1 MPDAVAPVAAGGA
14 DIGLAVAG
22 MWLVGSAAVP
32 DSPAAER
39 LAAGL
44 LLVVGA
50 AWLLMAQPLL
60 GVSLVGHAVV
70 FRLLVAGA
78 VLGAVAVRRPR
89 LRAGGVRPV
98 TLAASAAVAIGVA
111 YPAWRTP
118 TDLLVGS
125 DIQWHEGWIRQVAGG
140 APAPTTLYAGVPNA
154 YPWLLH
160 ALGAAVMQGFGAG
173 IATTLLVLEAIM
185 LLGLGLGTWLL
196 ARELRLPE
204 AAAGWAV
211 VLALGGGG
219 LGWLWSHGPAAVLT
233 VGAGSS
239 RNVPAGLAPFE
250 QGIGR
255 YGGDLLLSP
264 APTPAL
270 GNVPPALPRDFG
282 LALVPLAL
290 WLFLR
295 ALGRRSPAAGVAAGA
310 VLGFVLLLSP
320 IAAAVA
326 AACALVLSIRRPWR
340 VVAAAGA
347 GVAGAAAVWVLPLAW
362 HYHQLG
368 GFVKTTRAPPET
380 LGASEAAVTLAV
392 LLVLAA
398 VGAASRAVRRGEVD
412 RRAIGVLVA
421 VPFVIYAASALSSGD
436 GGALP
441 AVSRSV
447 RYLPPVGLALVFPAA
462 LGAAA
467 AVRATRR
474 AAPYAAVALGALC
487 VASPVLAAVGM
498 SRAVAWSN
506 GHPVVACGRP
516 LQLGPRDTVA
526 IVPVR
531 GEGQNAAEAVA
542 LSLFAATGAHQ
553 YYVPRPRIRYRHSFR
568 HIPPQHERKVAAFA
582 VGEGAAPPAGVT
594 AVLAPDAAPVARDA
608 LAPTASCHLDP
619 FALGRFYDADYTL
632 YRVVR

>member
-1 MPDAVAPVAAGGA
+1 MPDAVGPVAAGGV

-39 LAAGL
+39 FAAGL

-60 GVSLVGHAVV
+60 GMSLVGHAVAL
-70 FRLLVAGA
+70 RLVLAGA
-78 VLGAVAVRRPR
+78 VVAAVAIRRPR
-89 LRAGGVRPV
+89 LRAGSVRPV
-98 TLAASAAVAIGVA
+98 TLAASAAVAVAVA

-118 TDLLVGS
+118 TDLLPGS

-140 APAPTTLYAGVPNA
+140 APAPTGLYTDVPNA

-160 ALGAAVMQGFGAG
+160 ALGATVMQGFGAG
-173 IATTLLVLEAIM
+173 MATTLLVLEGIM
-185 LLGLGLGTWLL
+185 LLGLGLGAWLL

-233 VGAGSS
+233 VGVGAP
-239 RNVPAGLAPFE
+239 RNVPAGLAPFRA
-250 QGIGR
+250 GIGR

-264 APTPAL
+264 GPTPAL
-270 GNVPPALPRDFG
+270 GNVPPAEPRDFG

-295 ALGRRSPAAGVAAGA
+295 AVRRRSPATGAAAGA

-326 AACALVLSIRRPWR
+326 AACALVLSIRGPVR
-340 VVAAAGA
+340 VVAAAGGGAA
-347 GVAGAAAVWVLPLAW
+347 GVAAIWVLPLAW
-362 HYHQLG
+362 HYHELG

-380 LGASEAAVTLAV
+380 IGLSAAVITLAAV
-392 LLVLAA
+392 LVLAA
-398 VGAASRAVRRGEVD
+398 VGAASGAIRRGEVD

-421 VPFVIYAASALSSGD
+421 VPLVIYAASSLASGG

-447 RYLPPVGLALVFPAA
+447 RYLPPVGLMLVFPAA
-462 LGAAA
+462 LGAV
-467 AVRATRR
+467 AVLRATGR

-487 VASPVLAAVGM
+487 VASPVAAAVGM
-498 SRAVAWSN
+498 SRAVAWTES
-506 GHPVVACGRP
+506 HPVVACGPSTP
-516 LQLGPRDTVA
+516 LDSHDTVA
-526 IVPVR
+526 VVPVAR
-531 GEGQNAAEAVA
+531 EGENAEEAVA
-542 LSLFAATGAHQ
+542 LSLFAGTGAHQ
-553 YYVPRPRIRYRHSFR
+553 YYVPRPRIRYRDSFR
-568 HIPPQHERKVAAFA
+568 HIQPQRDRRPAAVAI
-582 VGEGAAPPAGVT
+582 GEGAAPPGGVT
-594 AVLAPDAAPVARDA
+594 AVLAPADAPVARRGLVRA
-608 LAPTASCHLDP
+608 AGCHLDP
-619 FALGRFYDADYTL
+619 YALGRFYEADYTL

>member
-1 MPDAVAPVAAGGA
+1 MPDAVGPVAAGGA

-60 GVSLVGHAVV
+60 GVSLVGHAIVLRLV
-70 FRLLVAGA
+70 FAGA
-78 VLGAVAVRRPR
+78 VLAAVAVRRPR
-89 LRAGGVRPV
+89 LWAGGVRPL
-98 TLAASAAVAIGVA
+98 TLAAAAVVAIGVA

-118 TDLLVGS
+118 TDLLPGS

-140 APAPTTLYAGVPNA
+140 APAPTGLYTDVPNA

-173 IATTLLVLEAIM
+173 MATTLLVLEGIM

-196 ARELRLPE
+196 ARELWLSE

-219 LGWLWSHGPAAVLT
+219 LGLLWSHGPAAVLT
-233 VGAGSS
+233 VGVGAP
-239 RNVPAGLAPFE
+239 RNVPAGLAPFRA
-250 QGIGR
+250 GIAR
-255 YGGDLLLSP
+255 YGGDFLLSP
-264 APTPAL
+264 GPTPAL
-270 GNVPPALPRDFG
+270 GNVPPAEPRDFG

-295 ALGRRSPAAGVAAGA
+295 AVRRRSPAAGAVAGA
-310 VLGFVLLLSP
+310 TLGFVLLLSP

-326 AACALVLSIRRPWR
+326 AACALVLSIRAPAR
-340 VVAAAGA
+340 VVAVAGA
-347 GVAGAAAVWVLPLAW
+347 GVAVVVALWVLPLAW
-362 HYHQLG
+362 HYHRLG

-380 LGASEAAVTLAV
+380 ITLSAAAVTLAAV
-392 LLVLAA
+392 LVLAA
-398 VGAASRAVRRGEVD
+398 VGAVSGAIRRGEVD

-421 VPFVIYAASALSSGD
+421 VPLVIYAASTLASGG

-447 RYLPPVGLALVFPAA
+447 RYLPPVGLILVFPAA
-462 LGAAA
+462 LGAVA

-474 AAPYAAVALGALC
+474 AAPYAAVVLGALC
-487 VASPVLAAVGM
+487 VASPVAAAVGM
-498 SRAVAWSN
+498 SRAVAWSE
-506 GHPVVACGRP
+506 GHPVVACGPSTP
-516 LQLGPRDTVA
+516 LDSHDTVA
-526 IVPVR
+526 VVPVR
-531 GEGQNAAEAVA
+531 GEGQNAEEAVA
-542 LSLFAATGAHQ
+542 LSLFAGTGAHQ
-553 YYVPRPRIRYRHSFR
+553 LYVPRPRIRYRDIFR
-568 HIPPQHERKVAAFA
+568 HIPPQRDRKATALA
-582 VGEGAAPPAGVT
+582 IGAGAAPRGGVT
-594 AVLAPDAAPVARDA
+594 TVLAPAAAPVAGDGLVRA
-608 LAPTASCHLDP
+608 AGCHLDP
-619 FALGRFYDADYTL
+619 YALGRFYDVDYTL